1 MPKQL
6 SFSDQLRLA
15 IKESGVSCYRINR
28 DTGVSQSILSRFMN
42 GKAGLSTINV
52 DRLCECLDLELVPKA
67 KPKRKGGK

>member
-15 IKESGVSCYRINR
+15 IKDSGISCYKINQ
-28 DTGVSQSILSRFMN
+28 DVGVSQSILSRFMN

-52 DRLCECLDLELVPKA
+52 DRLCKYLGLELVSKT
-67 KPKRKGGK
+67 KPKRKGR